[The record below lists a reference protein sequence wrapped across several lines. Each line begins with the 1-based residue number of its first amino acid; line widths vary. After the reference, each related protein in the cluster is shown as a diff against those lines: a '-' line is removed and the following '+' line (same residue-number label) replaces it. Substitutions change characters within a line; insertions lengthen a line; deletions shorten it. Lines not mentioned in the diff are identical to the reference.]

1 MAFYI
6 VPPMTAANERHGGSI
21 IADVLAR
28 HGVRNLFTLCGG
40 HISPILT
47 GCESRG
53 IKVVDVRD
61 EGHAVFAADA
71 AARLTGT
78 VGVAAVT
85 AGPGVT
91 NTVTA
96 LKNAQ
101 MAQTPL
107 LLFGGA
113 TATLLKGRGSLQ
125 DIDQLSLM
133 KPLTKWATT
142 VSTVPSLG
150 TIVERAITIATTG
163 VPAPVFIE
171 VPVDLLY
178 PEDQIRAMYAKEV
191 GLGKAK
197 GLSARA
203 LELYVRGHLVRQFKT
218 PQLPD
223 FSQSI
228 PEVRLPTLRN
238 STDGLAAAARAI
250 RNAERPLI
258 IVGAQT
264 TIGVRDPER
273 VARALRELGA
283 PVYLAGSARGM
294 LGRHDPLQFR
304 HARTPALKEADCV
317 VVCGFPFDF
326 RLGYGRTIKRGATV
340 VTANLSAAEMK
351 KNRRPEI
358 AVEMHPADFLVALAG
373 QASQGNAAQKWGGW
387 FDTLRGRETARDAE
401 IAKKSAPEG
410 ILVDPIHFFLRMEE
424 AMADD
429 AILVVDGGDFVATAS
444 YIVRPR
450 APLSWLD
457 PGVFGTLGVGGGF
470 SVGAAASRPG
480 KEIWLVWGDGSS
492 AYSLSEFDTFVR
504 HGYAPIAIIGNDASW
519 AQIAREQVE
528 MLGTALGT
536 ELRRTDYHKVAEGYG
551 GVGLVLTDPGKID
564 STLAEARSI
573 SRGGRP
579 VCINVHLRA
588 TDFRKGSISI

>member
-1 MAFYI
+1 MNAEL
-6 VPPMTAANERHGGSI
+6 ERHGGSI

-28 HGVRNLFTLCGG
+28 HGVKHLFTLCGG

-71 AARLTGT
+71 AARMTGI

-91 NTVTA
+91 NTITA

-125 DIDQLSLM
+125 DIDQLSIM
-133 KPLTKWATT
+133 KPLTKWATS

-150 TIVERAITIATTG
+150 AIVERAITIATSG
-163 VPAPVFIE
+163 VPGPVFIE

-178 PEDQIRAMYAKEV
+178 PESQIRAMYAKEV

-197 GLSARA
+197 GLPARA
-203 LELYVRGHLVRQFKT
+203 LELYVRGHLYRQFKA
-218 PQLPD
+218 PQLPELSLPD
-223 FSQSI
+223 
-228 PEVRLPTLRN
+228 VRLPNLRS
-238 STDGLAAAARAI
+238 STDGIAAAARAI
-250 RNAERPLI
+250 RNAERPMI
-258 IVGAQT
+258 VVGAQT
-264 TIGVRDPER
+264 MIGVRDPER
-273 VARALRELGA
+273 LARALRELGA
-283 PVYLAGSARGM
+283 PVYLAGSARGL

-340 VTANLSAAEMK
+340 ITANLSPTEMK

-358 AVEMHPADFLVALAG
+358 AVEMHPGDFLVALAA
-373 QASQGNAAQKWGGW
+373 QAGAGSGGAPKWGGW
-387 FDTLRGRETARDAE
+387 FDTLRGREQARDQE
-401 IAKKSAPEG
+401 IAKKSAPAG
-410 ILVDPIHFFLRMEE
+410 QLVDPIHFFLRVEE
-424 AMADD
+424 HMAED

-444 YIVRPR
+444 YIIRPR

-504 HGYAPIAIIGNDASW
+504 HGYAPIALIGNDASW

-551 GVGLVLTDPGKID
+551 GVGLVLTDPAKID
-564 STLAEARSI
+564 STLAEAKAIARS
-573 SRGGRP
+573 GKP